1 MFTSFHLSSGFSGDF
16 RSVIDWGSVCVSLQA
31 WTREMNKLLFP
42 ASMEQALLLA
52 VFIQLYPF
60 PVYVNINLHVVLYC
74 SYFSVERKYASEV

>member
-1 MFTSFHLSSGFSGDF
+1 
-16 RSVIDWGSVCVSLQA
+16 
-31 WTREMNKLLFP
+31 MNKLLFP